1 MDEAAERIVG
11 NGGFC
16 GGILS
21 GMNTAFATITADT
34 PPDLIY
40 TDIDD
45 LNMFV
50 YTGVAEWTS
59 STASAT

>member
-1 MDEAAERIVG
+1 
-11 NGGFC
+11 
-16 GGILS
+16 
-21 GMNTAFATITADT
+21 MNTAFATITADT